1 MAEKPKRAVIKAPA
15 EPDGPTDTELR
26 AIVRVADAIVMRGG
40 RALLARVLK
49 GSTAREVRAAG
60 WPGLP
65 AYGALRGLPLA
76 AVEARIDWAIRSG
89 YLQIETHT
97 GRPLVCLGPAGWELD
112 RAIYVEEILADFRRK
127 LAEPHQLGDYM
138 YLQEINPEILC
149 QVLDEI
155 RRQDAAD
162 FAPVLRSWKGFAL
175 PAVQR
180 RIERVL
186 AALEPRA

>member
-15 EPDGPTDTELR
+15 EPDAPTDTQLR

-40 RALLARVLK
+40 RALLARILK
-49 GSTAREVRAAG
+49 GSTAREVRAA
-60 WPGLP
+60 GLP